1 MKRGI
6 SLLLCLLLV
15 LGISAFTTAS
25 AEDRVTLVYQT
36 WNPGEDWFAAVEEDF
51 EAKFPNIDVQHV
63 FVPYSDHI
71 QKLKIDLATGQG
83 PDVFSLQTG
92 ATLKEFRDFE
102 VKMNDLAAAEWGE
115 NWEDTIVSFA
125 REVTPE
131 NGEYYGLPMGTS
143 YAGTIWA
150 DLTYFDKYELE
161 VPTNLD
167 ELKEVCAKLRE
178 NGEMPLVIGAKDD
191 WINLDMWM
199 NIANDVSSEKLYAAI
214 AGEVPFTDADL
225 VKSFEI
231 WKDLFDSGVFQDGAL
246 GVNVYN
252 DTSDLFDIEGSIPL
266 ICNGSWVINCYP
278 ERETN
283 PEMFANWNGEG
294 RKHTVINMDWTND
307 GKPAPIQATVENV
320 LCMNNATE
328 HPDEAWA
335 FIKYMLYDGQDL
347 LNNRYLAYFPSR
359 TGVEFEGDL
368 SPEGIENFNKLMEM
382 GATNTGGYRENPY
395 PELKQSIADNLK
407 ALALGEVTPEQA
419 GEIIE
424 AVSKTTER

>member
-143 YAGTIWA
+143 YAGTIW
-150 DLTYFDKYELE
+150 LTSPTSISTELE

-167 ELKEVCAKLRE
+167 ESERGLRQTA
-178 NGEMPLVIGAKDD
+178 GERRNTVIGAMTTGST
-191 WINLDMWM
+191 LTWM
-199 NIANDVSSEKLYAAI
+199 NIANDVVEKLYAAI
-214 AGEVPFTDADL
+214 AGEVPSIDADL

-231 WKDLFDSGVFQDGAL
+231 
-246 GVNVYN
+246 
-252 DTSDLFDIEGSIPL
+252 
-266 ICNGSWVINCYP
+266 
-278 ERETN
+278 
-283 PEMFANWNGEG
+283 
-294 RKHTVINMDWTND
+294 
-307 GKPAPIQATVENV
+307 
-320 LCMNNATE
+320 
-328 HPDEAWA
+328 
-335 FIKYMLYDGQDL
+335 
-347 LNNRYLAYFPSR
+347 
-359 TGVEFEGDL
+359 
-368 SPEGIENFNKLMEM
+368 
-382 GATNTGGYRENPY
+382 
-395 PELKQSIADNLK
+395 
-407 ALALGEVTPEQA
+407 
-419 GEIIE
+419 
-424 AVSKTTER
+424 